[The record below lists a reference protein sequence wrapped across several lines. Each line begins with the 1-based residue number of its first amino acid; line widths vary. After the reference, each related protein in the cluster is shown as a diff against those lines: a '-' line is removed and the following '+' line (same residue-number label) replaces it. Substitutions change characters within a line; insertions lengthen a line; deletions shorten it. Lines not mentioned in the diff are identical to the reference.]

1 MPDTEAS
8 ETPISA
14 NGALK
19 QLEVVDP
26 ELAERVEMRD
36 FGGCSDSDSDTD
48 TDTDSHSEIEIAE
61 LQGVTEPTV
70 RCRQHKACAWLFVAL
85 GPT

>member
-19 QLEVVDP
+19 QLEAVDP
-26 ELAERVEMRD
+26 ELAERVEMRY
-36 FGGCSDSDSDTD
+36 FGGCSDSDTD
-48 TDTDSHSEIEIAE
+48 TDTDSQSHSEIEIAE
-61 LQGVTEPTV
+61 LQGVIEPTV
-70 RCRQHKACAWLFVAL
+70 CRRQHKARAWLFVAF

>member
-36 FGGCSDSDSDTD
+36 FCGCSDSD

-85 GPT
+85 GPM